1 MEKRLPMVIN
11 SNLPIEKKR
20 NVFRLRNQFQR
31 IGKILANAGISMV
44 GLGTLALGNPV
55 VSLVGGTVYLLAGT
69 NTLKNVVFKKEKG
82 SMFMTRKNLKGE
94 LVISQDITAL
104 REISKMKGFQQGE
117 KGILMG
123 LQMLVGLQSYK
134 QQYSDQNKS
143 TELSRDGNTRVYPQ
157 TFVAQ
162 THGINIKT
170 IEALEKL
177 GYIQIERNE
186 PKKQSILFFER
197 MAFQQY
203 KEALNG
209 LVARVSGKEDELHQ
223 YQKQMYEIAFKIT
236 DKQMNFE
243 EIYRQYQEMK
253 NTRGI
258 NPIRKPLRRIGIL
271 FDGLRRRDID
281 IYMNKLGMYEIDY
294 NAQQSFAERI
304 DGENIS
310 ENRAKKFRE
319 GQKTEMLEQQVDR
332 GEISN
337 QLMQIK
343 EEEER

>member
-20 NVFRLRNQFQR
+20 NLFRLRNQFQR
-31 IGKILANAGISMV
+31 VGKILANAGISIL

-55 VSLVGGTVYLLAGT
+55 ISVVGGTVYLLAGA
-69 NTLKNVVFKKEKG
+69 NTFKNAIFKREKG
-82 SMFMTRKNLKGE
+82 SMFTTYRSLKGE
-94 LVISQDITAL
+94 KYIAQDATAF
-104 REISKMKGFQQGE
+104 REFSKMKGFQPGE

-143 TELSRDGNTRVYPQ
+143 TELGKDGNSRVYPQ
-157 TFVAQ
+157 IFVTK

-177 GYIQIERNE
+177 GYIQIERNK
-186 PKKQSILFFER
+186 PIKQSILFFER
-197 MAFQQY
+197 VQFSQY
-203 KEALNG
+203 QEAIKGFKAKISNNP
-209 LVARVSGKEDELHQ
+209 EEMQQ
-223 YQKQMYEIAFKIT
+223 YQKQINEIAFKIT
-236 DKQMNFE
+236 DKQMDFE
-243 EIYRQYQEMK
+243 EIYKQYQEIK

-271 FDGLRRRDID
+271 FDGLRRRNID
-281 IYMNKLGMYEIDY
+281 IRMNKLGMYEIDY

-304 DGENIS
+304 DSENIL
-310 ENRAKKFRE
+310 EDRAKKFRE
-319 GQKTEMLEQQVDR
+319 GQKTKVLEQQVDR
-332 GEISN
+332 GENSN
-337 QLMQIK
+337 QPTQIK
-343 EEEER
+343 EEER